1 MKSMLIEGDNLVA
14 MQSLLAE
21 FEGKIDAM
29 PIDPPYNTA
38 IDYAGYKD
46 SGFAGAWTE
55 FMRPRLE
62 IAYKLLSEQGVMFIN
77 IDENEF
83 CYLYLLCG
91 EIFGTSNVMSMVWK
105 KANCRFDKNRVEKPL
120 EAGIRRTHEFIVVCF
135 KDKANTVLNPVIQP
149 VWDGSKYVDK
159 LQPLETIIDDM
170 GTNSSAK
177 DELEVIFGVR
187 NLFQTPKPV
196 RMIKELIRAASNKQ
210 SVVMDFFAGSGTT
223 GHAVMGLNAEDGGKR
238 KFILITNNE
247 NNICRKVTLPRLKM
261 VMKQDNNKEEI
272 TFKSFVDNQKT

>member
-1 MKSMLIEGDNLVA
+1 MKSMLIESDNLVA

-21 FEGKIDAM
+21 FEDKIDVM

-38 IDYAGYKD
+38 IGYTGYKD
-46 SGFAGAWTE
+46 SEFASGWAE
-55 FMRPRLE
+55 FMRPRIE
-62 IAYKLLSEQGVMFIN
+62 IAYKLLSEHGVMFIN

-83 CYLYLLCG
+83 CSLYLLCG
-91 EIFGTSNVMSMVWK
+91 EIFGTCNVMSMVWK
-105 KANCRFDKNRVEKPL
+105 KTNPRFDKNRVEKPL

-135 KDKANTVLNPVIQP
+135 KDKANTSLNHVMQP
-149 VWDGSKYVDK
+149 VWDESKYVDR

-177 DELEVIFGVR
+177 DELEDIFGER

-196 RMIKELIRAASNKQ
+196 KMIKELIRAASNKQ

-223 GHAVMGLNAEDGGKR
+223 GHAVMELNREDDGHR
-238 KFILITNNE
+238 KFILITNDE
-247 NNICRKVTLPRLKM
+247 NNICKSITLPRLQKIGELYGCDEDL
-261 VMKQDNNKEEI
+261 Q
-272 TFKSFVDNQKT
+272 FKSII

>member
-21 FEGKIDAM
+21 FECKIDVM

-38 IDYAGYKD
+38 IGYTGYKD
-46 SGFAGAWTE
+46 SGFAGSWAQ
-55 FMRPRLE
+55 FMGPRLE
-62 IAYKLLSEQGVMFIN
+62 IAYKLLSEHGVMFIN

-83 CYLYLLCG
+83 CSLYLLCR
-91 EIFGTSNVMSMVWK
+91 EIFGARNVMSMVWK
-105 KANCRFDKNRVEKPL
+105 KTNPRFDKNRVEKPL

-135 KDKANTVLNPVIQP
+135 KNKANTVLNPVMQP
-149 VWDGSKYVDK
+149 VWDGSKYEDR

-177 DELEVIFGVR
+177 DELEDIFCER

-196 RMIKELIRAASNKQ
+196 KMIKELIRAAGSKQ
-210 SVVMDFFAGSGTT
+210 AVVMDFFAGSGTT
-223 GHAVMGLNAEDGGKR
+223 GQAVMELNREDGGSR
-238 KFILITNNE
+238 KFILITNDE
-247 NNICRKVTLPRLKM
+247 NNICKRITLPRLQK
-261 VMKQDNNKEEI
+261 VVALYGYQEEI
-272 TFKSFVDNQKT
+272 HFKSII

>member
-1 MKSMLIEGDNLVA
+1 MKSMLIEGDNLIA
-14 MQSLLAE
+14 MQSLLAD
-21 FEGKIDAM
+21 FEGKIDVM

-38 IDYAGYKD
+38 IDYTGYKD
-46 SGFAGAWTE
+46 SGFADGWTE

-62 IAYKLLSEQGVMFIN
+62 IAYKLLSEHGVMFID

-83 CYLYLLCG
+83 CSLYLLCS
-91 EIFGTSNVMSMVWK
+91 EIFGACNVMSMVWK
-105 KANCRFDKNRVEKPL
+105 KTNPRFDKNRVEKPL

-135 KDKANTVLNPVIQP
+135 KDKANTSLNHVMQP
-149 VWDGSKYVDK
+149 VWDESKYVDR

-177 DELEVIFGVR
+177 DELEDIFGER

-196 RMIKELIRAASNKQ
+196 KMIKELIRAASNKQ

-223 GHAVMGLNAEDGGKR
+223 GHAVMELNREDDGHR
-238 KFILITNNE
+238 KFILITNDE
-247 NNICRKVTLPRLKM
+247 NNICKSIMLPRLQKIGELYGCDEDL
-261 VMKQDNNKEEI
+261 Q
-272 TFKSFVDNQKT
+272 FKSII

>member
-1 MKSMLIEGDNLVA
+1 MKSMLIEGDNLIA
-14 MQSLLAE
+14 MQSLLAD
-21 FEGKIDAM
+21 FEGKIDVM

-38 IDYAGYKD
+38 IDYTGYKD
-46 SGFAGAWTE
+46 SGFADGWTE

-62 IAYKLLSEQGVMFIN
+62 IAYKLLSEHGVMFID

-83 CYLYLLCG
+83 CSLYLLCS
-91 EIFGTSNVMSMVWK
+91 EIFGARNAMSMVWK
-105 KANCRFDKNRVEKPL
+105 KTNPRFDKNRVEKPL

-135 KDKANTVLNPVIQP
+135 KDKANTSLNHVMQP
-149 VWDGSKYVDK
+149 VWDESKYVDR

-177 DELEVIFGVR
+177 DELEDIFGER

-196 RMIKELIRAASNKQ
+196 KMIKELIRAASNKQ

-223 GHAVMGLNAEDGGKR
+223 GHAVMELNREDDGHR
-238 KFILITNNE
+238 KFILITNDE
-247 NNICRKVTLPRLKM
+247 NNICKSITLPRLQKIGELYGCDEDL
-261 VMKQDNNKEEI
+261 Q
-272 TFKSFVDNQKT
+272 FKSII

>member
-21 FEGKIDAM
+21 FEGKIDVM

-38 IDYAGYKD
+38 IGYTGYKD
-46 SGFAGAWTE
+46 SGFAGSWAQ

-62 IAYKLLSEQGVMFIN
+62 IAYKLLSEHGVMFIN

-83 CYLYLLCG
+83 CSLYLLCR
-91 EIFGTSNVMSMVWK
+91 EIFGARNVMSMVWK
-105 KANCRFDKNRVEKPL
+105 KTNPRFDKNRVEKPL
-120 EAGIRRTHEFIVVCF
+120 EAGI
-135 KDKANTVLNPVIQP
+135 NPVMQP
-149 VWDGSKYVDK
+149 VWDGSKYEDR

-177 DELEVIFGVR
+177 DELEDIFGER

-196 RMIKELIRAASNKQ
+196 KMIKELIRAASGKQ

-223 GHAVMGLNAEDGGKR
+223 GQAVMELNMEDGGSR
-238 KFILITNNE
+238 KCILITNDE
-247 NNICRKVTLPRLKM
+247 NNICKRITLPRLQK
-261 VMKQDNNKEEI
+261 VVALYGYQEEI
-272 TFKSFVDNQKT
+272 